1 MKFSAD
7 ALPSILTTEGREG
20 VPGPLEG
27 GGRGLRATPSLYHSC
42 PGHMEGFIFFWW
54 GCSFCQSS
62 MSAWEVLSGDA
73 ENKSACHQGAL
84 RQVLR

>member
-54 GCSFCQSS
+54 GVQFLPKFHECLG
-62 MSAWEVLSGDA
+62 SAFRRCR
-73 ENKSACHQGAL
+73 K
-84 RQVLR
+84 